1 MKDRM
6 HDVAYIAV
14 NGTLYALVGYLTYLG
29 IFAPAIGVVRFWP
42 SVVIPALFSYLF
54 GPLVGG
60 AGAALGIFIS
70 DMLIH
75 GNAILSLTVGVPA
88 NFIAFYTLGL
98 LSRTG
103 RKSIFYG
110 IFFQLIPVLATLAL
124 YYNKQLDKTVVLVF
138 ASVCIFSVL
147 LSLVLSLLKPEL
159 RGFFAAASA
168 ALIIGSSIIG
178 LGVWAFS
185 QFFILPSGEKGLP
198 VIAALMWFVW
208 TYATEIPF
216 LLFLTPPLIAA
227 VGTALGMRD
236 LFEGEERA

>member
-1 MKDRM
+1 MRDA
-6 HDVAYIAV
+6 AYIAV

-29 IFAPAIGVVRFWP
+29 VFAPAIGVVRFWP
-42 SVVIPALFSYLF
+42 SVVIPALFSHLF

-60 AGAALGIFIS
+60 AGAAIGIFIS

-88 NFIAFYTLGL
+88 NFIAFYILGL
-98 LSRTG
+98 LSRMGG
-103 RKSIFYG
+103 RRSMFYG
-110 IFFQLIPVLATLAL
+110 TSLQLIPILATLVL
-124 YYNKQLDKTVVLVF
+124 YHNKQLGRTVVLVF
-138 ASVCIFSVL
+138 ASVCIFSAV
-147 LSLVLSLLKPEL
+147 LSLLLSLLKPKL

-168 ALIIGSSIIG
+168 ALVIGSSIIG

-185 QFFILPSGEKGLP
+185 QFFVLPTGEKGLP
-198 VIAALMWFVW
+198 VAAALIWFVW

-227 VGTALGMRD
+227 VGTALGVRG
-236 LFEGEERA
+236 LFEEES